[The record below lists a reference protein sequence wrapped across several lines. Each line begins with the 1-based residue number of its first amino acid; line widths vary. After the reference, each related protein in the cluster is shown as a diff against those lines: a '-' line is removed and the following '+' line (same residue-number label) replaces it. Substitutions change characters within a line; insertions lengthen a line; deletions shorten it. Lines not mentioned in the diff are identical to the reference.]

1 MLQGAISLSIDVR
14 AEMAVVRLRS
24 TFDMSNE
31 RVRIGPASDQDR
43 AALEQLL
50 SSSQRSAHARWMV
63 ARSGDLIVGCGSIE
77 PLGNDALLDNLAVAA
92 THRNR
97 SIGSTLVSVLLDAAA
112 ESGAANVYTISRGTE
127 GFFRRLH
134 WEEMEAR
141 AAEAAGIQACAGA
154 SVFRVTLAVRTR
166 IATLMRERVVRQ
178 ETA

>member
-1 MLQGAISLSIDVR
+1 MLDSGQ
-14 AEMAVVRLRS
+14 LRM
-24 TFDMSNE
+24 TYT
-31 RVRIGPASDQDR
+31 RVRITPASDQDR

-50 SSSQRSAHARWMV
+50 AHSQQSPHARWMV
-63 ARSGDLIVGCGSIE
+63 ARAGDLIVGCGSIE
-77 PLGNDALLDNLAVAA
+77 PFGNDALLDNLAVAA